1 MTSHAMILAILIGV
15 PALLRFIGFAEP
27 LAAIVGALA
36 AFCLAMPLAPRELV
50 GLLDFSRTD
59 PNDAVIL
66 VLAVIASL
74 LAGCHAAPRPD
85 RPLGWY
91 APGDAAVVGTLLVAI
106 VLGARAFEVSFGIV
120 SAGLAIGVVSWL
132 AMAGVGALLP
142 GRGSNAAAQVA
153 STPKRIG
160 IALLA
165 LVLICSQSVPAV
177 LLGLLTPLEAFALFS
192 LPVALVF
199 RLVAGLIQGRRL
211 AGYGCDLLR
220 GIADGAWIV
229 LAMFAA
235 RIATTALTVSGP
247 GDFTLALSPMWLLPI
262 FAGAIMVLGIIVGP
276 TYGAL
281 LAAAIFA
288 PVLKAAGVPAATSA
302 LVLGSALMLAFARPS
317 LGFGLLSPA
326 FGGPARQTS
335 GSEAGA
341 MAAGVA
347 IVLVFS
353 AVMAA
358 TGGGG

>member
-1 MTSHAMILAILIGV
+1 MTSHAVTLAILIGV
-15 PALLRFIGFAEP
+15 PAALRFVGFGEP

-36 AFCLAMPLAPRELV
+36 ALCLAMPLGPSDLAN
-50 GLLDFSRTD
+50 LLDFSRTD

-66 VLAVIASL
+66 VLAVVASL
-74 LAGCHAAPRPD
+74 LAGCHAASRPN

-91 APGDAAVVGTLLVAI
+91 APGDAAVVGTLLVAF
-106 VLGARAFEVSFGIV
+106 VLGARAFEVSVAAVV
-120 SAGLAIGVVSWL
+120 SAGLAIGVVAWL

-142 GRGSNAAAQVA
+142 GRGSNATAPMA
-153 STPKRIG
+153 STPKRVG

-177 LLGLLTPLEAFALFS
+177 LLGLLTPLEAFTLFS

-211 AGYGCDLLR
+211 AGYGSDLLR

-235 RIATTALTVSGP
+235 RIATTALTVAGP
-247 GDFTLALSPMWLLPI
+247 GDLGLTLSPMPLMAV
-262 FAGAIMVLGIIVGP
+262 FAGAIMVLGLIVGP

-302 LVLGSALMLAFARPS
+302 LVLGSALTLAFARPS
-317 LGFGLLSPA
+317 FGFGLLSPA
-326 FGGPARQTS
+326 FGGPARQVS

-341 MAAGVA
+341 IAAGVA

-358 TGGGG
+358 TGGG